1 MYRLL
6 LLLTFLLSFS
16 ILSAQST
23 LQKKIND
30 FATHPNLI
38 HGQLSVAIMDVAT
51 NKMIAGHRPN
61 KNMIP
66 ASSLKVLITGIALK
80 KLGKDYRFKTELLYD
95 GTITEE
101 GILKGNLIIRGYGD
115 PTLGSHHF
123 EKVEKHDIVLNK
135 WTDAIKKAGIKKIE
149 GYIIGDASYF
159 STQVDGRTWLWEDL
173 GNYYGAGAW
182 GLNFHE
188 NLYHLDLK
196 QTSKL
201 GATPSI
207 LTVRPT
213 VPNLHLINEL
223 TQDKRGTGD
232 NAYIFGVPY
241 GYTRFIRGTIPIGSG
256 TFTIKGSVPDPP
268 FFAAFQL
275 MQNLEKVGIST
286 SQRAGSLYQLE
297 QEGIHIGNTTI
308 INTYHSPTLQEIVK
322 ETNLKSVNLY
332 CEALL
337 RLLAKIEKGNS
348 DPSLGLEI
356 IMDYLNNNGLP
367 TAGLFLRDASGLSP
381 RNSVSARH
389 LAAYLAF
396 LKKQKDI
403 FPDFKAS
410 LPVGGKSGALKY
422 LFRGTIAENRVFAKS
437 GGMDR
442 VRSYSGYVQNKAGKW
457 LSFSIIANNF
467 SGKSSTMRKEMEK
480 LMLAFCQ

>member
-6 LLLTFLLSFS
+6 IFHIFLLSFS

-23 LQKKIND
+23 VQKKIDD

-38 HGQLSVAIMDVAT
+38 HGQLSVALIDVAT
-51 NKMIAGHRPN
+51 NQLIAGHRPN

-66 ASSLKVLITGIALK
+66 ASSLKVLITGIALE
-80 KLGKDYRFKTELLYD
+80 KLGKDYRFKTALLYD
-95 GTITEE
+95 GNITAD
-101 GILKGNLIIRGYGD
+101 GTLKGNLIIRGYGD

-123 EKVEKHDIVLNK
+123 AKAEPHEVVLKK

-196 QTSKL
+196 QNSKL
-201 GATPSI
+201 GGTPSI
-207 LTVRPT
+207 LTVRPK

-223 TQDKRGTGD
+223 TQDKRGSGD

-241 GYTRFIRGTIPIGSG
+241 GYTRFIRGTIPIGTG
-256 TFTIKGSVPDPP
+256 TFTVKGSVPDPP

-275 MQNLEKVGIST
+275 MQNLESVGIST

-297 QEGIHIGNTTI
+297 REGINIGATKV
-308 INTYHSPTLQEIVK
+308 INTYLSPTLKEIVK

-337 RLLAKIEKGNS
+337 RLLGKTEKGDS
-348 DPSLGLEI
+348 DPSKGLEI
-356 IMDYLNNNGLP
+356 IMDYLNDNGLP

-381 RNSVSARH
+381 RNAVSARH

-396 LKKQKDI
+396 LKTQKDI

-410 LPVGGKSGALKY
+410 LPIGGKSGALKY
-422 LFRGTIAENRVFAKS
+422 LFRGTNGENKVFAKS

-442 VRSYSGYVQNKAGKW
+442 VRSYSGYVKNKAGKW

-467 SGKSSTMRKEMEK
+467 SGKSATMRKEMEK

>member
-1 MYRLL
+1 MV
-6 LLLTFLLSFS
+6 
-16 ILSAQST
+16 IL
-23 LQKKIND
+23 
-30 FATHPNLI
+30 
-38 HGQLSVAIMDVAT
+38 
-51 NKMIAGHRPN
+51 
-61 KNMIP
+61 
-66 ASSLKVLITGIALK
+66 
-80 KLGKDYRFKTELLYD
+80 
-95 GTITEE
+95 
-101 GILKGNLIIRGYGD
+101 
-115 PTLGSHHF
+115 
-123 EKVEKHDIVLNK
+123 
-135 WTDAIKKAGIKKIE
+135 
-149 GYIIGDASYF
+149 
-159 STQVDGRTWLWEDL
+159 GRTWLWEDL

-196 QTSKL
+196 QNRNL
-201 GATPSI
+201 GGTPSI
-207 LTVRPT
+207 VTVRPS

-223 TQDKRGTGD
+223 TQDKKGSGD

-241 GYTRFIRGTIPIGSG
+241 GYTRFIRGTIPIGTG

-275 MQNLEKVGIST
+275 MQNLESVGIST
-286 SQRAGSLYQLE
+286 SQRASSLYQLE
-297 QEGIHIGNTTI
+297 REGFKIGSTKI
-308 INTYHSPTLQEIVK
+308 INTYLSPTLREIVK

-337 RLLAKIEKGNS
+337 RLLAKTEKGDS
-348 DPSLGLEI
+348 DPSVGLEI

-381 RNSVSARH
+381 RNSASARH

-396 LKKQKDI
+396 LNKQKDI
-403 FPDFKAS
+403 YPEFKAS
-410 LPVGGKSGALKY
+410 LPVGGKSGSLKY
-422 LFRGTIAENRVFAKS
+422 LFRGTNAENKVFAKS

-442 VRSYSGYVQNKAGKW
+442 VRSYAGYVKNKSGKW

-467 SGKSSTMRKEMEK
+467 SGKSATMRKEMEK

>member
-1 MYRLL
+1 MRLL
-6 LLLTFLLSFS
+6 LCLFLSLFSFNS
-16 ILSAQST
+16 LFAQST
-23 LQKKIND
+23 IQKKID
-30 FATHPNLI
+30 ALASHSDLV
-38 HGQLSVAIMDVAT
+38 HGQLSVALMDITT
-51 NKMIAGHRPN
+51 NQLIAGHRAD
-61 KNMIP
+61 KTMIP

-80 KLGKDYRFKTELLYD
+80 KLGKDYRFKTELAYD
-95 GTITEE
+95 GIITADGTLE
-101 GILKGNLIIRGYGD
+101 GNLIIRGYGD

-123 EKVEKHDIVLNK
+123 AKAETHDIVLKK
-135 WTDAIKKAGIKKIE
+135 WTAAIKKAGIKKIE

-188 NLYHLDLK
+188 NLYHLDL
-196 QTSKL
+196 QQNGKL
-201 GATPSI
+201 GGTPSI

-213 VPNLHLINEL
+213 VPNLHLVNEL
-223 TQDKRGTGD
+223 TQAEKGSGD

-241 GYTRFIRGTIPIGSG
+241 GYTRFIRGTIPVGTG
-256 TFTIKGSVPDPP
+256 TFTVKGSVPDPP
-268 FFAAFQL
+268 FFAAFHL
-275 MQNLEKVGIST
+275 MQNLEKAGIST
-286 SQRAGSLYQLE
+286 SQRAGSFYQLKR
-297 QEGIHIGNTTI
+297 EGIAIGKTKV
-308 INTYHSPTLQEIVK
+308 INTYYSPSLQKIVK

-337 RLLAKIEKGNS
+337 RLLGKTEKG
-348 DPSLGLEI
+348 DAHPSKGLKVVME
-356 IMDYLNNNGLP
+356 YLNDNGLP
-367 TAGLFLRDASGLSP
+367 TAGLFLADASGLSP

-389 LAAYLAF
+389 LTAYLSF
-396 LKKQKDI
+396 LKKQTDI

-422 LFRGTIAENRVFAKS
+422 LFKGTNAENKVFAKS

-457 LSFSIIANNF
+457 LAFSIIANNF
-467 SGKSSTMRKEMEK
+467 TGKSATMRKEMEK